1 MNALE
6 KVQLRK
12 TIKIKEPELNNS
24 VEETSTTSSSNIIT
38 NNQTNFNSLTNKL
51 GNRFSMFEQQ
61 SAIFPNLKSNNLGKK
76 VELTNNNGITFETS
90 KITESNDENTLAQET
105 TSSTINNKFSK
116 PLPPV
121 PPNKP
126 PRPAFNQSI
135 STSLAPNKPPAAKDE
150 PQQPTMLVKL
160 RPVQPNQIANN
171 NSNSNFNSPNIIDKI
186 NITKFTNNDLNH
198 SPNHNN
204 LHLNN
209 INVNKTS
216 NNLIINE
223 NNIPVGINLANS
235 AVENKI
241 SVISN
246 GESNKVLNISE
257 HKSNQRLSTQE
268 AEKRASVREL
278 VQMMFEESKVG
289 L

>member
-12 TIKIKEPELNNS
+12 TIKIKEPEPNS
-24 VEETSTTSSSNIIT
+24 AEETSTTSSSNINT
-38 NNQTNFNSLTNKL
+38 NNQINFNSLTNKL

-61 SAIFPNLKSNNLGKK
+61 SAIFPNLKSNNLNKK
-76 VELTNNNGITFETS
+76 IELTNTNGVTFETS
-90 KITESNDENTLAQET
+90 KITESNDENTLGQET
-105 TSSTINNKFSK
+105 TASTINNKFSK

-135 STSLAPNKPPAAKDE
+135 STNLAPMKPPAPKDE

-186 NITKFTNNDLNH
+186 NNTKFTNNDLNN

-235 AVENKI
+235 AIENKV
-241 SVISN
+241 SVTSN
-246 GESNKVLNISE
+246 GESNKVLNIGE